1 MSKKIFLR
9 VVALALMLLMMISLV
24 GCSASRKVRANT
36 RAGRVVA
43 TAGET
48 DILYENLYYLTM
60 TRIAEMKRVHGD
72 DVFDDPA
79 EREALVA
86 FVKENL
92 VTKNDAMLAIG
103 EEFGLEYDK
112 GELGDDVQERMDG
125 IIENYFKGD
134 RGAYI
139 DSLNAEYLTDRYVRR
154 YLAAT
159 EFLPAAIIDAMLMD
173 GKLDDS
179 DEMARETIEGENFIR
194 VSQILIETRNYVSDA
209 AAKARAE
216 ELRDRVAA
224 KSTEEERLDEWGEI
238 WVYGTQA
245 EATGDGIYFA
255 RGEMEKD
262 FEDAAFALAD
272 YGVSEVLA
280 VDNGY
285 CILMRLP
292 KEETY
297 INTHFEELK
306 QKTYYIT
313 LNAMVEERLDEMP
326 LVMTDF
332 GNSLD
337 FFDLSPVDAD
347 GGEALIVVLWIVGG
361 VLVAAGVVVTVL
373 LVGRK
378 KGLAKHG
385 NQKAK
390 KRKK

>member
-1 MSKKIFLR
+1 MSKKILLR
-9 VVALALMLLMMISLV
+9 AAALVLALLMMASLV

-36 RAGRVVA
+36 RSGRVVA

-60 TRIAEMKRVHGD
+60 TRIAEMKRVHGEA
-72 DVFDDPA
+72 VFDDPDQRA
-79 EREALVA
+79 ALET

-92 VTKNDAMLAIG
+92 VTKIDAMLSIG
-103 EEFGLEYDK
+103 EDFGLEYDK

-139 DSLNAEYLTDRYVRR
+139 DSLNAEYLTDRYIRR

-159 EFLPAAIIDAMLMD
+159 EFLPVAIIDAMLLD
-173 GKLDDS
+173 GRLDDS
-179 DEMARETIEGENFIR
+179 DDVARATIEGADVIR
-194 VSQILIETRNYVSDA
+194 VSEILIESRNHGSDA
-209 AAKARAE
+209 AAKAKAE
-216 ELRDRVAA
+216 ELRARVAA
-224 KSTEEERLDEWGEI
+224 KAETEARLDEWGKI

-255 RGEMEKD
+255 RGEMEKNY
-262 FEDAAFALAD
+262 ENAAFALSD
-272 YGVSEVLA
+272 YDVSEVLA
-280 VDNGY
+280 VNGGY

-292 KEETY
+292 KDADY
-297 INTHFEELK
+297 INEHFEELK
-306 QKTYYIT
+306 QKTYYVQ
-313 LNAMVEERLDEMP
+313 LNAAVEKRLAEMP

-337 FFDLSPVDAD
+337 LLDLSAVDAN
-347 GGEALIVVLWIVGG
+347 GGEALIVILWIVGG
-361 VLVAAGVVVTVL
+361 IAVVAVIVVVVL
-373 LVGRK
+373 MIGRK
-378 KGLAKHG
+378 KGFGARG